1 MTFRSRSPGRQ
12 WKTRAAG
19 SSVGAAKAAI
29 LLPFVTKWERAM
41 PAIRIAGAN
50 IPASTP
56 DTPFQGTFK
65 TSLCTLRLFPTARS
79 P

>member
-1 MTFRSRSPGRQ
+1 
-12 WKTRAAG
+12 
-19 SSVGAAKAAI
+19 
-29 LLPFVTKWERAM
+29 M
-41 PAIRIAGAN
+41 PAIRTEGAN
-50 IPASTP
+50 RPAPTP

>member
-1 MTFRSRSPGRQ
+1 
-12 WKTRAAG
+12 
-19 SSVGAAKAAI
+19 
-29 LLPFVTKWERAM
+29 M
-41 PAIRIAGAN
+41 PAILKVCASM
-50 IPASTP
+50 PAPAP

>member
-1 MTFRSRSPGRQ
+1 
-12 WKTRAAG
+12 
-19 SSVGAAKAAI
+19 
-29 LLPFVTKWERAM
+29 M
-41 PAIRIAGAN
+41 PAIRTAIAN
-50 IPASTP
+50 MPAPSP